1 VGFLRSK
8 MDDIDTRNMDP
19 KLTKAMIIFGLKMAE
34 YVKEMNEDL
43 WLRSV
48 DYAKTFT
55 KVDGVEVN
63 FNPQDKNEL

>member
-1 VGFLRSK
+1 

>member
-1 VGFLRSK
+1 VGFLRNK

>member
-1 VGFLRSK
+1 
-8 MDDIDTRNMDP
+8 
-19 KLTKAMIIFGLKMAE
+19 MIIFGLKMAE